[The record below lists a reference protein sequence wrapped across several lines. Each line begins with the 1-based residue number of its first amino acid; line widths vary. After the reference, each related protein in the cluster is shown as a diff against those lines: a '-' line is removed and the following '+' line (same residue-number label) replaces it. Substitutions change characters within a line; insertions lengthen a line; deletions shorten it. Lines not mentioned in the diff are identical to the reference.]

1 MDRTLLLDE
10 NLPRRLADE
19 LTARGRPAR
28 SVRGPA
34 PDSELIASLTPDVVL
49 VTTDLALPRA
59 FARSGATLAIVH
71 ASDEAAKR
79 ETVHHWAHRM
89 ATQPAG
95 SVRHYR
101 RDRVSPR

>member
-1 MDRTLLLDE
+1 MERRLVLDE
-10 NLPRRLADE
+10 NLPRRLAGE

-28 SVRGPA
+28 SLRGSVS
-34 PDSELIASLTPDVVL
+34 DSELIASLTQEVVL

-59 FARSGATLAIVH
+59 FPRSGATLAIVH

-101 RDRVSPR
+101 RDRVSSR